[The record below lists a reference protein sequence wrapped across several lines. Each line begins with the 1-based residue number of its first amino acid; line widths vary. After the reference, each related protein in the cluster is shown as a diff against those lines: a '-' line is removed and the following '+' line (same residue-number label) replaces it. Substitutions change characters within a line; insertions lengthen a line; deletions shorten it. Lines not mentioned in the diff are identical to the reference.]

1 MRQDRSGEA
10 ECVDDLIAAYRPLEG
25 VFDEMVDA
33 GGRIRSAWR
42 RFAPALGNVP
52 VDELAARFSRADQY
66 LRDAGVFYRVYGN
79 DDARDRGWPLAHVP
93 LLIDEGEWLAITV
106 GLRQRAQLLEAIAAD
121 IYGSNDIVARGL
133 LPPGLVASNPEFL
146 RPMVGAKPKS
156 GHFLHFCAF
165 DLGRAPDGKWWV
177 LGDRTQ
183 APSGAGFALENR
195 VASARAFGDIY
206 GNANVHRVAGFFQA
220 FRDALHGL
228 SEGGAEGRVAVVTPG
243 PLNETYFE
251 HAYIARYLGVLLLE
265 GEDLM
270 VEDGRILVRTISGP
284 QPIDVLWRRVDAS
297 FMDPLELNLHS
308 AIGTPGMA
316 AALRGQA
323 AAMVNALGT
332 GILETRAFLAFLPGI
347 CRALRGE
354 ELVLPNI
361 ATWWC
366 GQDAERQHV
375 LDNLDRMMVGS
386 ALSTRLPIDDEGAT
400 VLGSSLQ
407 GNPRESMRKWLTSD
421 GGNFVGQEAVTLSTT
436 PVFVEGRLEPRPFS
450 LRVYAARTPEGWS
463 FMPGGFARIGTS
475 SETRAIAMQ
484 HGGKAADVWIVS
496 GRPVEQVS
504 LLPASGGPLARQQP
518 GFLPSRAADNLF
530 WLGRYIERAEE
541 VVRMLRAYHSR
552 LAEAAGRDDPLLDD
566 MREHFEMIGIDAE
579 QAIPDGLVTS
589 INGAAGSAGRIRDR
603 FSPDGWLA
611 LQDLSK
617 VIRSFRSKIK
627 PGDDCARAM
636 TILLRKISGF
646 AGLLHE
652 NMYRSAGWRFLEIG
666 RRLERGIHM
675 AQLIERLAGPDAP
688 PGASDMLLE
697 IGDNVMTHRRLYH
710 LNSGPLSI
718 VELMALDQENPR
730 SVVFQLAELRA
741 GVEGLPVG
749 SSRRQMSAPAR
760 EALRLH
766 TEFVIREPHEI
777 TPELL
782 GGLARDIAS
791 LSDLIARTYLL

>member
-1 MRQDRSGEA
+1 
-10 ECVDDLIAAYRPLEG
+10 
-25 VFDEMVDA
+25 
-33 GGRIRSAWR
+33 
-42 RFAPALGNVP
+42 VP
-52 VDELAARFSRADQY
+52 VDELAARFARADQY
-66 LRDAGVFYRVYGN
+66 LRDAGVYYRVYGN
-79 DDARDRGWPLAHVP
+79 DEARERGWPLAHVP

-106 GLRQRAQLLEAIAAD
+106 GLRQRAQLLEALAAD
-121 IYGSNDIVARGL
+121 IHGGNDIVARGL
-133 LPPGLVASNPEFL
+133 LPPSLIASSPEFL
-146 RPMVGAKPKS
+146 RPMVGARPRG

-228 SEGGAEGRVAVVTPG
+228 SEGGTEGRVAVVTPG

-265 GEDLM
+265 GEDLT

-284 QPIDVLWRRVDAS
+284 QPIDVLWRRVDAA
-297 FMDPLELNLHS
+297 FMDPLELNQHS
-308 AIGTPGMA
+308 AIGTPGIA
-316 AALRGQA
+316 AALRGGA
-323 AAMVNALGT
+323 ATMVNALGA
-332 GILETRAFLAFLPGI
+332 GILETRALLAFLPRI
-347 CRALRGE
+347 CRALHGE

-366 GQDAERQHV
+366 GQEAERRHV
-375 LDNLDRMMVGS
+375 LDNLDRMMIGP

-400 VLGSSLQ
+400 VLGSTLSDK
-407 GNPRESMRKWLTSD
+407 PRESMRQRLVSD
-421 GGNFVGQEAVTLSTT
+421 GADFVGQEAVRLSTT
-436 PVFVEGRLEPRPFS
+436 PVFIDGRLEPRPFS

-463 FMPGGFARIGTS
+463 FMPGGFARIGS
-475 SETRAIAMQ
+475 SAETRAIAMQ
-484 HGGKAADVWIVS
+484 HGGKAADVWVV
-496 GRPVEQVS
+496 GAGPVERVS
-504 LLPASGGPLARQQP
+504 LRPANGGLLARQQP

-541 VVRMLRAYHSR
+541 VVRMLRAFHSR
-552 LAEAAGRDDPLLDD
+552 LAEAAGRDDPLLER
-566 MREHFEMIGIDAE
+566 MRGHFEMLGIDADE
-579 QAIPDGLVTS
+579 AIPDGLVTS
-589 INGAAGSAGRIRDR
+589 IGGAAASAGRIRDR

-617 VIRSFRSKIK
+617 VIRSFRPKIR

-636 TILLRKISGF
+636 TVLLRKISGF

-675 AQLIERLAGPDAP
+675 AQLMGRLAGGDAP
-688 PGASDMLLE
+688 PGGADMLLE

-710 LNSGPLSI
+710 LNSGPLSVI
-718 VELMALDQENPR
+718 ELMALDQENPR

-741 GVEGLPVG
+741 GIEGLPADP
-749 SSRRQMSAPAR
+749 SRRQMSASAR

-766 TEFVIREPHEI
+766 TEFVIREPAGI

-782 GGLARDIAS
+782 GRLARDIAA